1 VALCPFHEEK
11 TPSFQIDPE
20 RQLFYC
26 FGCQSGGDVFRFV
39 ERLEHKSFSEALQFL
54 GDKAGIP
61 PPDRAGSSET
71 HDRRKIC
78 LGLYREFEAQYRK
91 SLLSPEGGP
100 AREYL
105 FEKRQISKKTS
116 ERFGL
121 GFSPPGPFPL
131 LREASSERLKE
142 MEFFGLIRPMRGGGA
157 RDFMNGRLI
166 IPIRTESGSTVA
178 FGGRIMGASSGP
190 KYMNS
195 PEHAFYRKKDVLFGL
210 DQARAA
216 LEKTRQAVVVEG
228 YFDVIVLSEFG
239 LSNVVAP
246 LGTSLTPSHLL
257 QLSRMV
263 DEVVLMFDGDR
274 AGRSAM
280 ARLLEKTVFDS
291 RISVRAAGI
300 PDGLDPDEWIRRDGL
315 DVVRERIASAPLL
328 SSYVVEQMK
337 QTLDLSGEGR
347 EEILSGFEVLVRRV
361 PDPLEQDQLLS
372 MGAGIFGIDKSLLAL
387 RVLQGWDRKPPVAS
401 PSDEGKS
408 GTTNSELKE
417 QNLLV
422 ELFRLWGDGC
432 DPHPSEVLSL
442 GDFSFLEKKEFLEIL
457 GRLWENPQASPVE
470 IQQLISPSPALTVS
484 WMSLP
489 PGNEGRDERFRD
501 LVLMVRRLGLHARKR
516 GGQNLRLV

>member
-1 VALCPFHEEK
+1 MCPFHEEK

-54 GDKAGIP
+54 GDRAGIQ
-61 PPDRAGSSET
+61 PPDRAGSSEMA
-71 HDRRKIC
+71 DRRKVC

-91 SLLSPEGGP
+91 SLFSPDGGP

-121 GFSPPGPFPL
+121 GFSPSGPFPL
-131 LREASSERLKE
+131 LREASPERLRE
-142 MEFFGLIRPMRGGGA
+142 MEFFGLIRPMRGGGS

-166 IPIRTESGSTVA
+166 IPIRTENGATVA
-178 FGGRIMGASSGP
+178 FGGRILADGSGP

-195 PEHAFYRKKDVLFGL
+195 PEHVFYRKKDVLFGL
-210 DQARAA
+210 DQARES
-216 LEKTRQAVVVEG
+216 LEKTRRAVVVEG
-228 YFDVIVLSEFG
+228 YFDVIVLSECG
-239 LSNVVAP
+239 LTNVVAP
-246 LGTSLTPSHLL
+246 LGTALTSSHLIH
-257 QLSRMV
+257 LSRLV

-274 AGRSAM
+274 AGRDAM

-291 RISVRAAGI
+291 RLSVRAAGI

-315 DVVRERIASAPLL
+315 ETVMGKISSAPLL

-337 QTLDLSGEGR
+337 QALDLSKEGR

-361 PDPLEQDQLLS
+361 PDPLEQDHLLS

-387 RVLQGWDRKPPVAS
+387 RILQGGDRKTPLPP
-401 PSDEGKS
+401 PGDERKS
-408 GTTNSELKE
+408 RTTNGELKE

-442 GDFSFLEKKEFLEIL
+442 GDFSFLERKDYLDIL
-457 GRLWENPQASPVE
+457 GSLWEKHQTSPLE
-470 IQQLISPSPALTVS
+470 IQQLISGSPALIAS
-484 WMSLP
+484 WMALP
-489 PGNEGRDERFRD
+489 PGKEGRDERLGD
-501 LVLMVRRLGLHARKR
+501 LVSMVRRLGLQARKR
-516 GGQNLRLV
+516 GGQSLRLV

>member
-1 VALCPFHEEK
+1 MALCPFHEEK

-61 PPDRAGSSET
+61 PPDRAGSSEAS
-71 HDRRKIC
+71 DRRKAC

-121 GFSPPGPFPL
+121 GFSPAGPFPL

-166 IPIRTESGSTVA
+166 IPIRTESGATVA
-178 FGGRIMGASSGP
+178 FGGRVIGNSSGP

-210 DQARAA
+210 DQARSA

-246 LGTSLTPSHLL
+246 LGTALTPSHLL

-291 RISVRAAGI
+291 RISLRAAGI
-300 PDGLDPDEWIRRDGL
+300 PDGLDPDEWVRRDGL
-315 DVVRERIASAPLL
+315 DAVRERIASAPLL

-337 QTLDLSGEGR
+337 QALDLSSEGR
-347 EEILSGFEVLVRRV
+347 EEILSSFEVLVRRV
-361 PDPLEQDQLLS
+361 PDSLEQDHLLS

-387 RVLQGWDRKPPVAS
+387 RVLQGGDRQPSATS
-401 PSDEGKS
+401 PSDERKS

-484 WMSLP
+484 WMALP
-489 PGNEGRDERFRD
+489 PGNEGRDERFGD

>member
-1 VALCPFHEEK
+1 MALCPFHEEK

-39 ERLEHKSFSEALQFL
+39 EKLEHKSFPEALQYL
-54 GDKAGIP
+54 ADRAGIQ
-61 PPDRAGSSET
+61 PPDRAGSSEAS
-71 HDRRKIC
+71 DRRKVC
-78 LGLYREFEAQYRK
+78 LGLYREFEAHYRK
-91 SLLSPEGGP
+91 SLFSPDGGP

-105 FEKRQISKKTS
+105 FEKRQISKKTA

-121 GFSPPGPFPL
+121 GFSPQGSSPL
-131 LREASSERLKE
+131 LRDASSQRLKE
-142 MEFFGLIRPMRGGGA
+142 MELFGLIRPMRGGGA

-166 IPIRTESGSTVA
+166 IPIRTENGATVA
-178 FGGRIMGASSGP
+178 FGGRILSDGAGP

-210 DQARAA
+210 DQARES

-228 YFDVIVLSEFG
+228 YFDVIVLSECG
-239 LSNVVAP
+239 LVNVVAP
-246 LGTSLTPSHLL
+246 LGTALTSSHFIH
-257 QLSRMV
+257 LSRMV

-274 AGRSAM
+274 AGRDAM

-300 PDGLDPDEWIRRDGL
+300 PDGLDPDEWVRRDGL
-315 DVVRERIASAPLL
+315 EAVRNRISSAPLL
-328 SSYVVEQMK
+328 STYVVEQMK
-337 QTLDLSGEGR
+337 QALALSSDGK

-361 PDPLEQDQLLS
+361 PDPAEQDHLLS

-387 RVLQGWDRKPPVAS
+387 RILQGGERKPS
-401 PSDEGKS
+401 GPSSGPDKKS
-408 GTTNSELKE
+408 RITNGELKE

-442 GDFSFLEKKEFLEIL
+442 GDFSFLERKDYLEIL
-457 GRLWENPQASPVE
+457 GSLWENPRASHLE
-470 IQQLISPSPALTVS
+470 IQQLISASPPLISS
-484 WMSLP
+484 WLALP
-489 PGNEGRDERFRD
+489 PGTEGRDERLGD
-501 LVLMVRRLGLHARKR
+501 LVMMVRRLGLQARKR
-516 GGQNLRLV
+516 AGQNLGLL